1 MREKHWHL
9 LGGNILDKYMV
20 KLMPKAYRD
29 LDDIEWYIANELEE
43 PTTALNLVEEIENA
57 ILSLEMFPQR
67 GALRKI
73 GRYAEKGYRYI
84 FVKNYTIVYR
94 IDEVR
99 KWVIVVTVRYTPSEF

>member
-1 MREKHWHL
+1 M
-9 LGGNILDKYMV
+9 DKYMV

-29 LDDIEWYIANELEE
+29 LNDIEWYIAKELEE

-73 GRYAEKGYRYI
+73 GRYAEKGYRHI